1 MDGWLDSPNSGICM
15 HVFQNTL
22 ISFVRLYGNSSECQ
36 SVSLAAEEQLL
47 STIKVLV
54 ATSCWQILNQINLSI
69 IIVWMDDWT
78 LQTQVYARIRIRM
91 SLYSLLL
98 DYGNASECRKWD
110 LLCYKRKF
118 ISTLAEIEEHHIHKL
133 SWVGNYCCLILV
145 IHKTSFCHIVCIVM
159 IAHKWYDPWQLRH
172 LNFWIMSCESLW
184 GTRNHS
190 CVCISLIQT

>member
-78 LQTQVYARIRIRM
+78 LQTQVYARICIRM

-110 LLCYKRKF
+110 LLCYKKKF
-118 ISTLAEIEEHHIHKL
+118 ISTLDCRDWRASHPQIEL
-133 SWVGNYCCLILV
+133 SWQLLLFNFGYSQDVILPYCVHCYDRSQMVWSMAIKALEFLNN
-145 IHKTSFCHIVCIVM
+145 VM
-159 IAHKWYDPWQLRH
+159 WVTMRY
-172 LNFWIMSCESLW
+172 
-184 GTRNHS
+184 
-190 CVCISLIQT
+190 